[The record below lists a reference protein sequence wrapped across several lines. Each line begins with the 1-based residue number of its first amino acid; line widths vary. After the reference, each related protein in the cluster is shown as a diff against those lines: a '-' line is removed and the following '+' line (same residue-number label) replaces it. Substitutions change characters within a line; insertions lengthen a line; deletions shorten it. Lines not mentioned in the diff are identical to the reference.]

1 MMKMVSLSEDDG
13 MEIKMRKH
21 LTILTAAAMTAVMLT
36 ACGSGDGIV
45 INGTT
50 VAKSGIVAG
59 ETSGEQAEGNTPE
72 ETSKTGGTKIEIV
85 TGETTAAVESLEGQT
100 EPETTQEAGK
110 MIISAE
116 TATTGT
122 TAAATKAANPTTAAA
137 TKAANPTTAAATKA
151 ANPTTAAA
159 TKAAAPTTAAA
170 TYTVKD
176 VSKTM
181 YASSSVRVRSGYST
195 STDVLGALSAGEKV
209 TVTGEVENG
218 WVRVTYKG
226 HTAYVAKNYLTE
238 TAPATTN
245 TSSSATSGTSGT
257 NSSSAG
263 NKNQTTTSPTTT
275 INNGTTPG
283 GSNSGHTT
291 APDGSQTPGNTTAPG
306 GTTNSSSGKT
316 VTGNVTAL
324 DPSGLTIQTSDGQ
337 SYQFTWGSDV
347 PALAPGEKVQ
357 VQYSTD
363 SSGQKQV
370 TGISR

>member
-1 MMKMVSLSEDDG
+1 MKMVSLSEDDG

-59 ETSGEQAEGNTPE
+59 ETSGEQAEGSTPE

-116 TATTGT
+116 TATTG
-122 TAAATKAANPTTAAA
+122 
-137 TKAANPTTAAATKA
+137 TTAAATKA

-283 GSNSGHTT
+283 GSTSGNTT
-291 APDGSQTPGNTTAPG
+291 APDGSQAPGNTTAPG

>member
-50 VAKSGIVAG
+50 AAESGIVAG

-116 TATTGT
+116 TATTG
-122 TAAATKAANPTTAAA
+122 
-137 TKAANPTTAAATKA
+137 TTAAATKA

>member
-1 MMKMVSLSEDDG
+1 MKMVSLSEDDG

-50 VAKSGIVAG
+50 VAGSGIVAG

-72 ETSKTGGTKIEIV
+72 ATSKTGGTKIEIV

-116 TATTGT
+116 TATTG
-122 TAAATKAANPTTAAA
+122 
-137 TKAANPTTAAATKA
+137 TTAAATKA

-283 GSNSGHTT
+283 GSTSGNTT
-291 APDGSQTPGNTTAPG
+291 APDGSQAPGNTTAPG

-316 VTGNVTAL
+316 VIGNVTAL

>member
-1 MMKMVSLSEDDG
+1 MKMVSLSEDDG

-50 VAKSGIVAG
+50 VAKSEIVAG

-72 ETSKTGGTKIEIV
+72 ATSKTGGTKIEIV

-116 TATTGT
+116 TATTG
-122 TAAATKAANPTTAAA
+122 
-137 TKAANPTTAAATKA
+137 TTAAATKA

-275 INNGTTPG
+275 ISNGTTPG
-283 GSNSGHTT
+283 GSTSGNTT
-291 APDGSQTPGNTTAPG
+291 APDGSQAPGNTTAPG

>member
-1 MMKMVSLSEDDG
+1 MKMVSLSEDDG

-50 VAKSGIVAG
+50 AAESGIVAG

-116 TATTGT
+116 TATTG
-122 TAAATKAANPTTAAA
+122 TTAAA

-245 TSSSATSGTSGT
+245 TSSSTTSGTSGT

-283 GSNSGHTT
+283 GSTSGHTT

-347 PALAPGEKVQ
+347 AALAPGEKVQ

>member
-1 MMKMVSLSEDDG
+1 
-13 MEIKMRKH
+13 MRKH

-50 VAKSGIVAG
+50 AAESGIVAG

-116 TATTGT
+116 TATTG
-122 TAAATKAANPTTAAA
+122 
-137 TKAANPTTAAATKA
+137 TTAAATKA

-226 HTAYVAKNYLTE
+226 HTAYVAKGMGASPFFYSKSFIFLSLTSIRF
-238 TAPATTN
+238 
-245 TSSSATSGTSGT
+245 SSCIRPSSLDSALRFTPKNSASAVCVKGTWRYPSESG
-257 NSSSAG
+257 A
-263 NKNQTTTSPTTT
+263 KLC
-275 INNGTTPG
+275 
-283 GSNSGHTT
+283 
-291 APDGSQTPGNTTAPG
+291 
-306 GTTNSSSGKT
+306 K
-316 VTGNVTAL
+316 
-324 DPSGLTIQTSDGQ
+324 
-337 SYQFTWGSDV
+337 
-347 PALAPGEKVQ
+347 
-357 VQYSTD
+357 
-363 SSGQKQV
+363 
-370 TGISR
+370 

>member
-1 MMKMVSLSEDDG
+1 
-13 MEIKMRKH
+13 MRKH

-50 VAKSGIVAG
+50 VAKSEIVAG

-72 ETSKTGGTKIEIV
+72 ATSKTGGTKIEIV

-116 TATTGT
+116 TATTG
-122 TAAATKAANPTTAAA
+122 
-137 TKAANPTTAAATKA
+137 TTAAATKA

-283 GSNSGHTT
+283 GSTSGNTT
-291 APDGSQTPGNTTAPG
+291 APDGSQAPGNTTAPG

>member
-50 VAKSGIVAG
+50 AAESGIVAG

-122 TAAATKAANPTTAAA
+122 TATATKAAN
-137 TKAANPTTAAATKA
+137 
-151 ANPTTAAA
+151 
-159 TKAAAPTTAAA
+159 PTTAAA

>member
-1 MMKMVSLSEDDG
+1 MKMVSLSEDDG

-50 VAKSGIVAG
+50 AAESGIVAG

-116 TATTGT
+116 TATTG
-122 TAAATKAANPTTAAA
+122 
-137 TKAANPTTAAATKA
+137 TTAAATKA

>member
-1 MMKMVSLSEDDG
+1 
-13 MEIKMRKH
+13 MRKH
-21 LTILTAAAMTAVMLT
+21 LTILTAAMAAMMMT

-50 VAKSGIVAG
+50 AAESGAVAG
-59 ETSGEQAEGNTPE
+59 ETSADQAGNTAQA

-85 TGETTAAVESLEGQT
+85 TDETTTAAESLEGQT
-100 EPETTQEAGK
+100 EPEATEEAGK

-122 TAAATKAANPTTAAA
+122 TAAATKAANPTTA
-137 TKAANPTTAAATKA
+137 
-151 ANPTTAAA
+151 PTTAAA

-176 VSKTM
+176 VNKTM
-181 YASSSVRVRSGYST
+181 YASASVRVRSGYST
-195 STDVLGALSAGEKV
+195 STDVLGALAAGEKV

-226 HTAYVAKNYLTE
+226 QTAYVAKNYLTE
-238 TAPATTN
+238 TAPATTTTN
-245 TSSSATSGTSGT
+245 TSSSTNSGTSGT
-257 NSSSAG
+257 NSSSSG

-275 INNGTTPG
+275 TNNGATPG
-283 GSNSGHTT
+283 GSTSGNTT
-291 APDGSQTPGNTTAPG
+291 APDGSPAPGNTTTSG
-306 GTTNSSSGKT
+306 GTTNNNSPAPGNTTNNTTTNQNTSSSSSGKS
-316 VTGNVTAL
+316 VTGNVTSL

-357 VQYSTD
+357 VQYTTD